1 MIDSHAACMELYP
14 VIFTQKNLS
23 LNSVGF
29 LDWELAIEYTP
40 LGKGNGI
47 NV

>member
-1 MIDSHAACMELYP
+1 MELYP